1 MVIKSKN
8 KTAGSALVS
17 GTSIPRK
24 TVYQEDAWRVFRIM
38 SEFVEGFETL
48 SECTPAIT
56 IFGSARTK
64 ETKQEYIEARQV
76 AQKLAKAGYA
86 IITGGGPGIMEAAN
100 RGAMDMK
107 GRSIGL
113 NIQLPMEQVLNK
125 YVNVP
130 VGFRYFFVRK
140 VMFIK
145 HASAVIVM
153 PGGFGTLDEMFEVIT
168 LVQTKKIK
176 KIPIILYGRSYW
188 KGLMEWLNSSMVK
201 TGMVTKGELDIFK
214 IVDSVEDVV
223 REIKASVPLGE
234 CAKSNF

>member
-1 MVIKSKN
+1 MAIKSK
-8 KTAGSALVS
+8 KTVRAGISVA
-17 GTSIPRK
+17 RANQ

-48 SECTPAIT
+48 SECGPAIT

-64 ETKQEYIEARQV
+64 ETAQEYIGARQL
-76 AQKLAKAGYA
+76 ARKLAKAGYS
-86 IITGGGPGIMEAAN
+86 IITGGGPGVMEAAN
-100 RGAMDMK
+100 RGAMDAG

-113 NIQLPMEQVLNK
+113 NIQLPMEQVVNK

-176 KIPIILYGRSYW
+176 NIPIILYGSAYW
-188 KGLMEWLNSSMVK
+188 KGLISWLNSSMVE
-201 TGMVTKGELDIFK
+201 TGMISKKELDIFK
-214 IVDSVEDVV
+214 VVDSIEEAV
-223 REIKASVPLGE
+223 REIKASVPLNV